1 MLPSGTHMSDYSL
14 NETASRARL
23 AAKGAGYPWGLAD
36 EVYRSV
42 YWLARYNF
50 PAPAILANLLNEID
64 KLGKIT
70 QAMPIIANNH
80 YKPNSE
86 FICPVMFG
94 CALTDRVSDLNE
106 STSISFRELRFPL
119 LSLPFA
125 AEVASAIE
133 RVGVLEFGAHR
144 VHVDNRYLRLSP
156 SDIASIKNAVSGEL
170 HFVQPEDIDFQ
181 STEQLTVKNRVNI
194 STDVWQSLDEW
205 AHRTYAP
212 ATEASRLSGAGAGV
226 LDND

>member
-1 MLPSGTHMSDYSL
+1 MIDYSL

-42 YWLARYNF
+42 YWLAHHNL
-50 PAPAILANLLNEID
+50 PAPAILADLLTEID
-64 KLGKIT
+64 KLNKIT
-70 QAMPIIANNH
+70 DAMPVIADDH
-80 YKPNSE
+80 YKASNE

-94 CALTDRVSDLNE
+94 CALADRVSDLRE
-106 STSISFRELRFPL
+106 STAISFDRLRFAL
-119 LSLPFA
+119 LSLPFV

-133 RVGVLEFGAHR
+133 RVGVLEFDSHC
-144 VHVDNRYLRLSP
+144 VYLDNRFLRSSS
-156 SDIASIKNAVSGEL
+156 SDIASITNAVSGKL
-170 HFVQPEDIDFQ
+170 HFVRQSDIEFQ

-194 STDVWQSLDEW
+194 STDVWGSLDEW